1 LRCYKKQLHEDED
14 EDKDVYDEDEEDE
27 EDDIQVTIHENE
39 SICKPRRRSEPKSPS
54 VRDASNNV

>member
-27 EDDIQVTIHENE
+27 EDDIQVTILENE
-39 SICKPRRRSEPKSPS
+39 SICKTRRSQGAQKSVG
-54 VRDASNNV
+54 VRRI